1 MLVSSLLCSGVQKS
15 EDLKFSRLPMQVP
28 RWTANTARSAPGP
41 RAAGG
46 AAAGSALASAPSRSW
61 RGAGAS
67 RAAAAPGRPRSATS
81 SPAPVRTDEAG
92 TRPPL
97 VRPARPPASVRVS
110 VHLRCSVFSP
120 QSTLSQLQPSS
131 VTLSSLQ
138 GPPYHI
144 PTSSTHSLHTLSNK
158 PRPQPTPCPTTLHV
172 PSRPLFN
179 ET

>member
-81 SPAPVRTDEAG
+81 SPAPVRMAG

-97 VRPARPPASVRVS
+97 VRPARPSASVRVS
-110 VHLRCSVFSP
+110 VCCGAQSSVLNP
-120 QSTLSQLQPSS
+120 PLQPSS
-131 VTLSSLQ
+131 VSLSSLQ

>member
-120 QSTLSQLQPSS
+120 QSTSS
-131 VTLSSLQ
+131 AFFSVLVQ
-138 GPPYHI
+138 
-144 PTSSTHSLHTLSNK
+144 
-158 PRPQPTPCPTTLHV
+158 
-172 PSRPLFN
+172 PSRPSIPHPNLLN
-179 ET
+179 AQPSYPLEQTSAPTNAMSNHSSRPLSTSLQ